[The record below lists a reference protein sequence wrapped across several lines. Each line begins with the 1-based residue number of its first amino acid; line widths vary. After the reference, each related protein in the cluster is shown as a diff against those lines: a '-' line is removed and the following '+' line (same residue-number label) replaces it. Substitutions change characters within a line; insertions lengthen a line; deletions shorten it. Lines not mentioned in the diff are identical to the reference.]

1 MLDNLKLGYGGTKEE
16 MQRLLEDAEKLSGV
30 KYDISSYSDIV
41 DAIHVVQTE
50 MGITG
55 TTAKEAEAT
64 ISGSIGMLKSS
75 FQNLITGLGDADADI
90 DKLCDNVVNSFN
102 SVVKNITPV
111 VRNLAKT
118 VPNALEGILDA
129 IAPLLPE
136 LLEMG
141 VGLFE
146 ALLSGFTSVLP
157 ELMNTAASLV
167 TTLVQGIIEALPLV
181 VEAAAQ
187 FITTLVQGIAEALPT
202 LIPAAVETVTT
213 IVSTLIENIPLLID
227 AALQLMQGLAEGVL
241 EAIPVLL
248 EALPELIESLVTTL
262 LDAIP
267 VSYTHL
273 ECDGVEYKEIID
285 RHAFDECDMSD
296 VIFNY
301 NHGGKVVARL
311 RNKTLALNIDERGV
325 NIDADLG
332 GTTAGREL
340 YEEIDGGYVDKM
352 SFSFTVREASYDSVT
367 HTRTITKVKKLYDVS
382 AVDIPAYND
391 TSISARS
398 FFEEEHSRE
407 LAALEQARRRKKLVA
422 LTY

>member
-1 MLDNLKLGYGGTKEE
+1 MAIKQGREYRALQDFSLVPRDEGSKEYRVRGT
-16 MQRLLEDAEKLSGV
+16 A
-30 KYDISSYSDIV
+30 IV
-41 DAIHVVQTE
+41 
-50 MGITG
+50 
-55 TTAKEAEAT
+55 
-64 ISGSIGMLKSS
+64 
-75 FQNLITGLGDADADI
+75 
-90 DKLCDNVVNSFN
+90 FN
-102 SVVKNITPV
+102 SP
-111 VRNLAKT
+111 T
-118 VPNALEGILDA
+118 VLW
-129 IAPLLPE
+129 
-136 LLEMG
+136 
-141 VGLFE
+141 
-146 ALLSGFTSVLP
+146 
-157 ELMNTAASLV
+157 
-167 TTLVQGIIEALPLV
+167 
-181 VEAAAQ
+181 
-187 FITTLVQGIAEALPT
+187 
-202 LIPAAVETVTT
+202 
-213 IVSTLIENIPLLID
+213 
-227 AALQLMQGLAEGVL
+227 
-241 EAIPVLL
+241 
-248 EALPELIESLVTTL
+248 
-262 LDAIP
+262 
-267 VSYTHL
+267 

-422 LTY
+422 RKSPRRGIKRGSPRKELRSRLGKTTPPRSLSRIKSGTRITPRRRCVLYSSRKNISTSE